1 MAVVGPG
8 YVQAS
13 ALLAA
18 ARVDGNLREA
28 IGASHSIDA
37 EHGRCRIHDV
47 ARWRERVPAVGG
59 RSEDQMI
66 AVCPDDV
73 KRAVRADRAGETLD
87 GAVVVARKT
96 AHVVD
101 LHGVRPGLATVER
114 TANVNPISRGIVAP
128 VVECSELVER
138 DVTDESV
145 TLIVEGRR
153 YVSGNTVAGGLDAR
167 GDLPGTT
174 CVEGIRGVSIV
185 LIHGD

>member
-101 LHGVRPGLATVER
+101 FHGVRPGFAIVGRSEEHTSELQSRQYLPSFPTRRSSDLMMLRVG
-114 TANVNPISRGIVAP
+114 ANVCPP
-128 VVECSELVER
+128 SE
-138 DVTDESV
+138 DEV
-145 TLIVEGRR
+145 KTR
-153 YVSGNTVAGGLDAR
+153 
-167 GDLPGTT
+167 
-174 CVEGIRGVSIV
+174 
-185 LIHGD
+185 